1 MPDFPYSV
9 RMSTTSGPVVPES
22 TGKSSDVPSGNF
34 SVAFLS
40 AMALPLCGAQARD
53 QMSQVGRKAFAA
65 SDDDVPQ
72 IVVGQIEDLG
82 QLGVVRMPNEIAAE
96 HDVQLEKPAP
106 AFPPELFALDAI
118 HQTARLTSSS
128 LMWLI
133 ALVGFRF
140 FGQTS
145 AQFMIVW
152 QRKRRYGSSR
162 LSRRSLVAWSR
173 VSAMKR

>member
-22 TGKSSDVPSGNF
+22 TGKSSDFPSGSF

-53 QMSQVGRKAFAA
+53 QMPQVGRKVFA
-65 SDDDVPQ
+65 SSGDDVPE
-72 IVVGQIEDLG
+72 IVVGQIEDLAELRIVG
-82 QLGVVRMPNEIAAE
+82 MPCEIAAE
-96 HDVQLEKPAP
+96 HDVELEKPAP
-106 AFPPELFALDAI
+106 ALPPEFFALDAI

-133 ALVGFRF
+133 ALVGFSP

-145 AQFMIVW
+145 AQFMMVW
-152 QRKRRYGSSR
+152 QRNSR
-162 LSRRSLVAWSR
+162 
-173 VSAMKR
+173 